1 MTSSIAEENCTEPA
15 SLGHMDAFL
24 YTDIIRQQSY
34 SLMPMDGFFT
44 SNRTIPSDLI
54 SITYEHRS
62 GHRTCPPNRRHRNR
76 SHGNRRQ
83 ERVQQTVDD
92 LNLCPV
98 RYVRNLDPNRR
109 PSLIIESEC
118 ACPAPLN
125 EPELS
130 CYPVTQYVK
139 VYRRVGCQ
147 LGVYVYDIFWEPVN
161 VTCVAGFK
169 IPSTN
174 LDVSFKMP
182 E

>member
-1 MTSSIAEENCTEPA
+1 MTPSIAVEICTEPA

-24 YTDIIRQQSY
+24 YTDIIREQSY
-34 SLMPMDGFFT
+34 SITPMDGFFA

-54 SITYEHRS
+54 SITNEHLS
-62 GHRTCPPNRRHRNR
+62 GHRTCPHNRRHRNR
-76 SHGNRRQ
+76 SHGNRGQ
-83 ERVQQTVDD
+83 GRVQRTIDD

-98 RYVRNLDPNRR
+98 RYVRNYDPNRR

-118 ACPAPLN
+118 LCSVPLN
-125 EPELS
+125 EPGLS

-147 LGVYVYDIFWEPVN
+147 LGVYDYDLFWEPVR

-182 E
+182 R

>member
-1 MTSSIAEENCTEPA
+1 MTSPIAIEACNEPA
-15 SLGHMDAFL
+15 SLGHIDAFL

-44 SNRTIPSDLI
+44 SNKTIPSYLI
-54 SITYEHRS
+54 RITHEHLS
-62 GHRTCPPNRRHRNR
+62 GHRTCPHNRRHRNR

-83 ERVQQTVDD
+83 GRVQLTVED

-98 RYVRNLDPNRR
+98 RYVRNYDFNRQ

-125 EPELS
+125 EPVLS

-139 VYRRVGCQ
+139 VYRRVGCH
-147 LGVYVYDIFWEPVN
+147 LGVYEYDLFWEPVN
-161 VTCVAGFK
+161 VACVAGFK

-174 LDVSFKMP
+174 LDISYNMP
-182 E
+182 A

>member
-1 MTSSIAEENCTEPA
+1 MTSSTTIEACNETA

-34 SLMPMDGFFT
+34 SLTPMDGYFT
-44 SNRTIPSDLI
+44 SNTTIPSDLI
-54 SITYEHRS
+54 SITYEHQS
-62 GHRTCPPNRRHRNR
+62 GHRACPPNRRHRNR

-83 ERVQQTVDD
+83 GRDQLTVDEV
-92 LNLCPV
+92 NLCPV
-98 RYVRNLDPNRR
+98 RHVRNYDPNRQ

-125 EPELS
+125 EPGLS
-130 CYPVTQYVK
+130 CYPVTQYIK

-147 LGVYVYDIFWEPVN
+147 HGVYEYDLFWEPVN
-161 VTCVAGFK
+161 VACVAGFK
-169 IPSTN
+169 MPSTN

-182 E
+182 A